1 METTSSKHSKSI
13 WTMVLQNSDYT
24 IQGQES
30 ITIKK
35 ETLERLR
42 DHYLAVAA
50 EKGGDHIMRMFY
62 VGKAD
67 ICIDLLKHFDMLEV

>member
-1 METTSSKHSKSI
+1 
-13 WTMVLQNSDYT
+13 MVLQNSDYT

-42 DHYLAVAA
+42 DHYWNVANK
-50 EKGGDHIMRMFY
+50 ETDEQGETNWKGWFFL
-62 VGKAD
+62 GKRDVIID
-67 ICIDLLKHFDMLEV
+67 ILKHFDMLEV